1 MKEIYYSQKNNIKKI
16 LLQED
21 IFDNKIMQ
29 EVETIIKE
37 VKQKKD
43 KALLEFTEKFDGVKL
58 SLKEIKVSEKEK
70 NQALKNIDEKIF
82 KSIILA
88 KKNIEKFHKK
98 NIIKSW
104 TSKQNDILLGQKITA
119 IENVGIYVPGGVS
132 GKTPL
137 VSSILMA
144 SIPAKIAG
152 VKNIIMCTPPQQN
165 KTINPYLIATAN
177 LVGIKDIYK
186 IGGAHAISAMALGTK
201 IIPKMDKIVGPGNLY
216 VTLAKKYFYGIVDI
230 DSIAGPSEL
239 LILADETANPKFI
252 AADLLAQSEHQK
264 NSKIILITTS
274 KNLISKVKIEIDL
287 QIKLLERKK
296 EIESSLKNGLI
307 VLVDKINT
315 AISLIN
321 EIAPEHLS
329 LMIKNNNEIFY
340 QIKNAGTI
348 FLGSYSP
355 VALGDY
361 FAGPNHILPT
371 NGTAKFFSSLNTN
384 DFLKITNIISY
395 SQKSVSLSKKHIS
408 QIALLEGLDGHKK
421 SVEIRDKK
429 VN

>member
-1 MKEIYYSQKNNIKKI
+1 MKEIYFKNIVDIKKI
-16 LLQED
+16 LLQEN
-21 IFDNKIMQ
+21 IFNDKIAQ
-29 EVETIIKE
+29 EVEAIIDE

-43 KALLEFTEKFDGVKL
+43 EALLKFTEKFDGVKL
-58 SLKEIKVSEKEK
+58 TLKEIKVSEKEK
-70 NQALKNIDEKIF
+70 IQALKNIDKKIF

-104 TSKQNDILLGQKITA
+104 TSKQNGILLGQKITP
-119 IENVGIYVPGGVS
+119 IENVGIYVPGGIS

-144 SIPAKIAG
+144 AIPAKIAG
-152 VKNIIMCTPPQQN
+152 VKNIIMCTPPQEN
-165 KTINPYLIATAN
+165 KTINSYLIATAE
-177 LVGIKDIYK
+177 LIGIKDIYK

-201 IIPKMDKIVGPGNLY
+201 IVPKMDKIVGPGNLY

-239 LILADETANPKFI
+239 LILADETASPKFI
-252 AADLLAQSEHQK
+252 AADLLAQAEHQK
-264 NSKIILITTS
+264 NSKVILITTS
-274 KNLISKVKIEIDL
+274 KELISAVKIEIKIQL
-287 QIKLLERKK
+287 KLLKRKE

-307 VLVDKINT
+307 ILVDKINT
-315 AISLIN
+315 AIFLIN

-329 LMIKNNNEIFY
+329 LMVKDNNKILCE
-340 QIKNAGTI
+340 IKNAGAI
-348 FLGSYSP
+348 FIGAYSP

-371 NGTAKFFSSLNTN
+371 SSTSKFFSGLNTN
-384 DFLKITNIISY
+384 DFLKITNIIFY
-395 SQKSVSLSKKHIS
+395 SQKSVSFAKKHLS
-408 QIALLEGLDGHKK
+408 QIALLEGLDGHAR
-421 SVEIRDKK
+421 SVEIR
-429 VN
+429 